1 MTTTTS
7 SPTWTSLWTL
17 EVSKLAPCIYSPY
30 STTQQKKATKGG
42 GGGGGGGE
50 MTISRQQQQSQKQG
64 QSQKR
69 PKVSVSPCLPHL
81 FQSIVPFIGQK
92 NSFLTIY
99 QKLRLQTAL
108 STNGISLSQ
117 FLSRIITREM
127 LGVEN
132 ETISSI
138 IEYYRTIAD
147 DVRKGVYDR
156 LIEEERTKRNNV
168 IRMNTIKVLAD
179 SIYRRLCSSSS
190 EPEQRPIQIRTLVGH
205 ENLSFLLGFMAKSMK
220 PTEINISLKKKKPW
234 TKTLETPEFFS
245 TLLVT
250 VKFPQR
256 IRVMDTMSRHFFGTG
271 PMVEMIPSKMV
282 IFMNGRNIFPE
293 GAPPHPPTNQKMI
306 EYRDKDDTPLYG
318 DTRPPSQQQ
327 LRSHTQKL
335 EGCFLLHVHNPQDNF
350 RFGFGPDK
358 KSINTAVNFIVC
370 LFRKENLLPYFT
382 LDKEF
387 ETVYYTLF
395 QKFVN
400 VEDCVHHPLPVQRVQ
415 QMKRIYKNSPTT
427 TDVLFE
433 PFNTSC
439 INAML
444 DAFGY
449 LVSTYLVSGIPIP

>member
-1 MTTTTS
+1 M
-7 SPTWTSLWTL
+7 
-17 EVSKLAPCIYSPY
+17 E
-30 STTQQKKATKGG
+30 
-42 GGGGGGGE
+42 
-50 MTISRQQQQSQKQG
+50 ISRRQQQQSQKQG

-69 PKVSVSPCLPHL
+69 AKVSVSPCLPFL
-81 FQSIVPFIGQK
+81 FQSILPFVGQK

-147 DVRKGVYDR
+147 DVRKGVYDTI
-156 LIEEERTKRNNV
+156 IEEERTKRNHN

-190 EPEQRPIQIRTLVGH
+190 GPEQRPIQIRTLVGY
-205 ENLSFLLGFMAKSMK
+205 ENLDFLLGFMAKSMK

-234 TKTLETPEFFS
+234 TETLETPELFS

-256 IRVMDTMSRHFFGTG
+256 IRVMDTMSRHFSGTG
-271 PMVEMIPSKMV
+271 AIAEMGEMAEMIPSKMV
-282 IFMNGRNIFPE
+282 VFMNGRNIFPE
-293 GAPPHPPTNQKMI
+293 GAPPNPPINQKMI

-318 DTRPPSQQQ
+318 DTQPPSQQQ
-327 LRSHTQKL
+327 LRSHAKKL
-335 EGCFLLHVHNPQDNF
+335 EGCFLLHSHNSQDNF

-358 KSINTAVNFIVC
+358 KSVNTAVNFIVW
-370 LFRKENLLPYFT
+370 LFRNENLLPYFT

-400 VEDCVHHPLPVQRVQ
+400 IEDCVQNPLPVQRVQ
-415 QMKRIYKNSPTT
+415 QMKRIYKTSPTS
-427 TDVLFE
+427 DVLFE

-439 INAML
+439 FSAML
-444 DAFGY
+444 DAVGY
-449 LVSTYLVSGIPIP
+449 LISTYLLGGIPIP

>member
-1 MTTTTS
+1 M
-7 SPTWTSLWTL
+7 
-17 EVSKLAPCIYSPY
+17 E
-30 STTQQKKATKGG
+30 
-42 GGGGGGGE
+42 
-50 MTISRQQQQSQKQG
+50 ISRRQQQQSQKQG

-69 PKVSVSPCLPHL
+69 AKISVSPCLPFL
-81 FQSIVPFIGQK
+81 FQSILPFVGQK

-147 DVRKGVYDR
+147 DVRKGVYDTI
-156 LIEEERTKRNNV
+156 IEEERTKRNHN

-190 EPEQRPIQIRTLVGH
+190 GPEQRPIQIRTLVGY
-205 ENLSFLLGFMAKSMK
+205 ENLDFLLGFMAKSMK

-234 TKTLETPEFFS
+234 TETLETPELFS

-256 IRVMDTMSRHFFGTG
+256 IRVMDTMSRHFSGTG
-271 PMVEMIPSKMV
+271 AMAEMGEMAEMIPSKMV
-282 IFMNGRNIFPE
+282 VFMNGRNIFPE
-293 GAPPHPPTNQKMI
+293 GAPPNPPINQKMI

-318 DTRPPSQQQ
+318 DTQPPSQQQ
-327 LRSHTQKL
+327 LRSHAKKL
-335 EGCFLLHVHNPQDNF
+335 EGCFLLHSHNSQHNF

-358 KSINTAVNFIVC
+358 KSVNTAVNFIVW
-370 LFRKENLLPYFT
+370 LFRNENLLSYFT

-400 VEDCVHHPLPVQRVQ
+400 IEDCVQNPLPVQRVQ
-415 QMKRIYKNSPTT
+415 QMKRIYKTSPTS
-427 TDVLFE
+427 DVLFE

-439 INAML
+439 FSAML
-444 DAFGY
+444 DAVGY
-449 LVSTYLVSGIPIP
+449 LISTYLLGGIPIP